1 MLFGR
6 WESQLPVANPLKS
19 YLFNST
25 MLKAFKYGTDGS
37 LTLYLQQAAPGPAKV
52 SNWLPAP
59 EGPFYAISRIYMATP
74 EVLNGTWK
82 NPLMQFPA
90 AN

>member
-1 MLFGR
+1 LVR

-19 YLFNST
+19 YLLSST
-25 MLKAFKYGTDGS
+25 MLKTFKYGTDGS
-37 LTLYLQQAAPGPAKV
+37 LTLYLQQASPGAAKV
-52 SNWLPAP
+52 SNWLPVP
-59 EGPFYAISRIYMATP
+59 EGTFYAILRIYMPTP

-82 NPLMQFPA
+82 NPLMPSPA